1 MGQLKFKQAV
11 TGPGFSIVETRAT
24 TGTIIANRV
33 VKLTS
38 ANEIKHTTGSSGRVP
53 YGVALTTGTTA
64 AIHLFGIVD
73 IVASSRA
80 IKRGDQLRATSGAV
94 GTTTWLGGTVRTS
107 TNAMTTA
114 APIRHNIVGTARTS
128 AAAGTTRR
136 VVSVF
141 FRPTIN
147 NPALL

>member
-11 TGPGFSIVETRAT
+11 TSPSFTIDVTHAT
-24 TGTIIANRV
+24 TGTIVANRV

-38 ANEIKHTTGSSGRVP
+38 ANEVKHTTGTSGRVP
-53 YGVALTTGTTA
+53 YGVALSTGTTA
-64 AIHLFGIVD
+64 VIRLFGIVD
-73 IVASSRA
+73 IEASSRA
-80 IKRGDQLRATSGAV
+80 IKRGDQVRATSGAV
-94 GTTTWLGGTVRTS
+94 ASTSRLGGTVRTS

-136 VVSVF
+136 LVSVF